1 LRSITLKLV
10 LAFLAV
16 SLVST
21 LLFGLLARYTTVR
34 EFQDYASSNEESHVS
49 AALEEYYRI
58 EGSWL
63 GIQSALFYW
72 RMPHTPGGQGMGPRE
87 VDPMTV
93 ADAHGVV
100 VRAGPEYRLGEQLSS
115 AEIARSRPL
124 AVDGVTVGFL
134 VTQASTLGRDPLEEA
149 FLARFGQLLVYSALG
164 AVAVSLLL
172 GIFLSGTLSRPIR
185 ELTTATRAIAD
196 GDLSQQ
202 VPVRSRDELGAL
214 ADSFN
219 RMTAKLAR
227 SLHLRRQMTADIA
240 HELRTPLS
248 LILGHA
254 EAVHDGVLP
263 PSTENFEIIRD
274 EASRLEH
281 LVDDLRT
288 LSLADAGELSFAP
301 HLVAAENLLREV
313 ASMYQYRAQQQGI
326 ALEHQVEPGLP
337 PLQVDSGR
345 MTQVLTNILDNA
357 FRHMPDG
364 GKVPDLAGKVPASAG
379 KIVLAAARAEGGVE
393 LSIQDSGPGVEA
405 DDLERIF
412 DRFYRADPSR
422 QRDGGSGL
430 GLAIAAGE
438 GLTITILLPA
448 LE

>member
-1 LRSITLKLV
+1 LRSITLRLV

-16 SLVST
+16 GLVST

-34 EFQDYASSNEESHVS
+34 EFQDYASTNEESHVA
-49 AALEEYYRI
+49 AALEEYHRI

-72 RMPHTPGGQGMGPRE
+72 RMPHMPGGQGAGARA

-93 ADAHGVV
+93 ADVEGVV
-100 VRAGPEYRLGEQLSS
+100 VRAGPDYRLGEQLSRD
-115 AEIARSRPL
+115 EIARSRPL
-124 AVDGVTVGFL
+124 VVDGVTVGFL
-134 VTQASTLGRDPLEEA
+134 VTQAAALGRDPLEEA

-263 PSTENFEIIRD
+263 PTTENFEIIRD

-281 LVDDLRT
+281 
-288 LSLADAGELSFAP
+288 
-301 HLVAAENLLREV
+301 
-313 ASMYQYRAQQQGI
+313 
-326 ALEHQVEPGLP
+326 
-337 PLQVDSGR
+337 
-345 MTQVLTNILDNA
+345 
-357 FRHMPDG
+357 
-364 GKVPDLAGKVPASAG
+364 
-379 KIVLAAARAEGGVE
+379 
-393 LSIQDSGPGVEA
+393 
-405 DDLERIF
+405 
-412 DRFYRADPSR
+412 
-422 QRDGGSGL
+422 
-430 GLAIAAGE
+430 
-438 GLTITILLPA
+438 
-448 LE
+448 